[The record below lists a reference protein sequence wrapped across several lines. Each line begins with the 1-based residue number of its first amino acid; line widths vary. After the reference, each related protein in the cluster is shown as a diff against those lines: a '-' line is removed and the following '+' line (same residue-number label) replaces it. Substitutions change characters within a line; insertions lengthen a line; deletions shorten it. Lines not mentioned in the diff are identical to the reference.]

1 MRKVALYGTLAAVLA
16 TLAHVLHGISHVE
29 HQVPLAAWQWAY
41 VILVIFLAPV
51 LAVVLLW
58 TRLQRVGVWL
68 LLASM
73 AGALIFGLASHFLVS
88 GPDNVF
94 TLNPGAAR
102 EAFRFSA
109 VLVALSEALGCVVGI
124 WALSKLPSFEEGV
137 AGTVEPQRSSGEEV
151 R

>member
-1 MRKVALYGTLAAVLA
+1 MRKVALYVTLAAVLA

-41 VILVIFLAPV
+41 VIFVIFLAPV
-51 LAVVLLW
+51 VAAVLLW

-68 LLASM
+68 LVASM
-73 AGALIFGLASHFLVS
+73 AGALIFGLAFHFLVS

-94 TLNPGAAR
+94 TLNPGAGR
-102 EAFRFSA
+102 EAFRSSA
-109 VLVALSEALGCVVGI
+109 ALVVLTEALGCVAGI
-124 WALSKLPSFEEGV
+124 WALSKLPRSEEGV
-137 AGTVEPQRSSGEEV
+137 AETVKPRRSSEEEV